1 MELTSQSNMK
11 FVSVLI
17 YMLKVNVLQVL
28 VNNSRS
34 RSISL
39 QFIDSSIFEASACSK
54 HPEEYPDSAFVVNMT
69 DIPIL

>member
-1 MELTSQSNMK
+1 
-11 FVSVLI
+11 
-17 YMLKVNVLQVL
+17 MLKVNVLQVL